1 MPAGTPLSPGMQANF
16 KGFTFVNESSIDHHV
31 KDGPGDEEEED
42 MVDEDTILAG
52 SWRSHR
58 PTNSSDLRMSGV
70 KTSDGADPGIFNV
83 DENF

>member
-31 KDGPGDEEEED
+31 KIEPSEED
-42 MVDEDTILAG
+42 MEDDTLLAED
-52 SWRSHR
+52 SWHR
-58 PTNSSDLRMSGV
+58 GHRLTNSTDQRMSGAHKV
-70 KTSDGADPGIFNV
+70 SEGTDSGIFNV